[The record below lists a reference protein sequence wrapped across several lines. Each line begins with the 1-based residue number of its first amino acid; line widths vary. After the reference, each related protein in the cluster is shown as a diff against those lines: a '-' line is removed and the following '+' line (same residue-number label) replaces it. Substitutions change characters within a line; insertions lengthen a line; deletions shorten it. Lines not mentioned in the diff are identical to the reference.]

1 MKSKSLLFP
10 LFENFQ
16 NLGASDSDSLILSE
30 LIYFLALQLL
40 EIKKIAGL
48 RNIKNLAILSKN
60 TKISLIYSTQ
70 SNPRFSQFFL
80 KKETKFVRKSGWSE
94 QVL

>member
-16 NLGASDSDSLILSE
+16 NLGASNSDSLILSE
-30 LIYFLALQLL
+30 FIYFLALQLL
-40 EIKKIAGL
+40 EIKKLLDFGL
-48 RNIKNLAILSKN
+48 SKTWQSSQKN
-60 TKISLIYSTQ
+60 TKISLIYTTQ
-70 SNPRFSQFFL
+70 SNPRYSQFFL